1 MRGVQFPVVFEWNI
15 QILKQEE
22 RVDWK
27 LVKGCGYLN
36 REGHNE
42 ERSDNSRIEC
52 L

>member
-1 MRGVQFPVVFEWNI
+1 VRGVQFLVVFECNI
-15 QILKQEE
+15 QTLKQEE

-27 LVKGCGYLN
+27 LVKVGGFLN

-42 ERSDNSRIEC
+42 ETSDNSRIEC

>member
-1 MRGVQFPVVFEWNI
+1 MRGLLFPVVFELNI

-27 LVKGCGYLN
+27 LVNIGGFLN

-42 ERSDNSRIEC
+42 ETGENSRIEC